1 MISIK
6 DPIHGMIYFPQEFKY
21 LLNHPIM
28 NRLRRIKQLSL
39 AYLIYP
45 GATHTRYEHSLGVYG
60 LVEKYFHIQNI
71 MRARDRTERTYY
83 QKLSE
88 NERRA
93 LIQQSRYYALLHDVG
108 HVAFSHDAEHVLGLM
123 YSGEIKAHFERE
135 KQYVKV
141 EDLKDN
147 NGKPNHKFHE
157 QLGMALSQLI
167 IDDIGKNLKLPS
179 DFELLEVPLISFDAG
194 LDRLDYLVRDA
205 YYTGTSYGVI
215 ETDFI
220 LKNILL
226 INPNWREHN
235 SWRIDIEGS
244 KSIEAMLIGRYMMFQ
259 NVYNHNKVLKAA
271 AILRKLIY
279 RALKHNVL
287 TLEDIINSG
296 DDVVLWKLSRAEDRK
311 IRTWALDIINRRL
324 DIYKQID
331 PENRSELDV
340 LESDEDI
347 FIYVSEGK
355 SIDSSLVPKSALIE
369 ALLNEQTKSILLVFK
384 RDPKN

>member
-1 MISIK
+1 
-6 DPIHGMIYFPQEFKY
+6 
-21 LLNHPIM
+21 
-28 NRLRRIKQLSL
+28 
-39 AYLIYP
+39 
-45 GATHTRYEHSLGVYG
+45 
-60 LVEKYFHIQNI
+60 
-71 MRARDRTERTYY
+71 
-83 QKLSE
+83 
-88 NERRA
+88 
-93 LIQQSRYYALLHDVG
+93 
-108 HVAFSHDAEHVLGLM
+108 
-123 YSGEIKAHFERE
+123 
-135 KQYVKV
+135 
-141 EDLKDN
+141 
-147 NGKPNHKFHE
+147 
-157 QLGMALSQLI
+157 
-167 IDDIGKNLKLPS
+167 
-179 DFELLEVPLISFDAG
+179 
-194 LDRLDYLVRDA
+194 
-205 YYTGTSYGVI
+205 
-215 ETDFI
+215 
-220 LKNILL
+220 
-226 INPNWREHN
+226 
-235 SWRIDIEGS
+235 
-244 KSIEAMLIGRYMMFQ
+244 MLIGRYMMFQ

-347 FIYVSEGK
+347 FIYVSKGK